1 MLSGAETR
9 ISLLHGDLTCST
21 FSRFPS
27 VTDFADCLDI
37 PWSGEEAGASKVVD
51 SSQPISHEDKDLRI
65 WFLKCIHRCL
75 NYLGDLARWF
85 FFEFSESEYVFKD
98 VDDDD
103 DSKFDKLSR
112 YPPLLVFSADISK
125 ISTEPEVV

>member
-37 PWSGEEAGASKVVD
+37 PWSGEEAGASKVAD

-85 FFEFSESEYVFKD
+85 FFEL
-98 VDDDD
+98 DDDD